1 MPKIPI
7 IKAKD
12 FYKYIL
18 KYNCEA
24 IGIKGSHHRVM
35 NPRNNQVSVIAI
47 HGGRDLAPPLF
58 AKTLKD
64 LGIDIDDFLAFMEN
78 N

>member
-1 MPKIPI
+1 MPKIPVV
-7 IKAKD
+7 KAKD

-18 KYNCEA
+18 KYGCKS
-24 IGIKGSHHRVM
+24 IGVTGSHHRVM
-35 NPRNNQVSVIAI
+35 NMRNNQVSVIAI

-64 LGIDIDDFLAFMEN
+64 LDIDINDFLDFIKN

>member
-1 MPKIPI
+1 MPRIPV

-12 FYKYIL
+12 FYKFIL
-18 KYNCEA
+18 KYGCEN
-24 IGIKGSHHRVM
+24 IGITGSHHRVM
-35 NPRNNQVSVIAI
+35 NTRNNQVSVIAI

-64 LGIDIDDFLAFMEN
+64 LGIDINDFLAFMEN

>member
-1 MPKIPI
+1 VPKIPV

-12 FYKYIL
+12 FYKYLL
-18 KYNCEA
+18 KYDCEHL
-24 IGIKGSHHRVM
+24 GTNGSHHRIKNVH
-35 NPRNNQVSVIAI
+35 NNKMSVVAI

-64 LGIDIDDFLAFMEN
+64 LDININDFLDFIKN

>member
-7 IKAKD
+7 IKTKD
-12 FYKYIL
+12 FYRYIL
-18 KYNCEA
+18 KYNCEL
-24 IGIKGSHHRVM
+24 ISITGSHHKVSNM
-35 NPRNNQVSVIAI
+35 RNNKTSVIAI
-47 HGGRDLAPPLF
+47 HGGKDLRPSLF

-64 LGIDIDDFLAFMEN
+64 LDIDINDFLDFIEN